1 MAKKT
6 DNEMS
11 FLEHLEVLRWHIIRA
26 LLAILVVAI
35 VAFIFKDIVFNKIIL
50 APKLPEF
57 VTNRLLC
64 DFGRSVNILTLC
76 INSRP
81 FEVISI
87 KMAGQFSM
95 HIMVSLIAGFVV
107 AFPFVFFE
115 FWRFIVPAL
124 YSKEKKHARGA
135 VFYSSFLFLLGVTFG
150 YFVIVPLSVHF
161 LGSYSVSEQVTNQ
174 INLISYVST
183 VASVV
188 LAAGVIFELPI
199 LVYFL
204 SKAGLVTPQFLKK
217 YRKHSLVLIL
227 ALSAII
233 TPPDI
238 FSQILVAFPLILL
251 YEVGIGISK
260 RIVAR
265 QKEELKESDET

>member
-1 MAKKT
+1 
-6 DNEMS
+6 MS

-26 LLAILVVAI
+26 IMGILVFAI
-35 VAFIFKDIVFNKIIL
+35 IAFIFKDFVFNRILL

-57 VTNRLLC
+57 ITNRLLC
-64 DFGRSVNILTLC
+64 DFGRSVNILKLC
-76 INSRP
+76 INSQP

-95 HIMVSLIAGFVV
+95 HIMVSLFAGLVI
-107 AFPFVFFE
+107 AFPYVFHQI
-115 FWRFIVPAL
+115 WTFIVPAL
-124 YSKEKKHARGA
+124 YTKEKRVASGA
-135 VFYSSFLFLLGVTFG
+135 VFYSSLLFLMGVLFG
-150 YFVIVPLSVHF
+150 YFIIVPLSVHF

-183 VASVV
+183 IASVV
-188 LAAGVIFELPI
+188 LAAGIIFELPI

-204 SKAGLVTPQFLKK
+204 SKVGLITPEFLRK

-238 FSQILVAFPLILL
+238 FSQVLVALPLIIL
-251 YEVGIGISK
+251 YEAGINISR
-260 RIVAR
+260 RIVR
-265 QKEELKESDET
+265 KQEKEKLKET